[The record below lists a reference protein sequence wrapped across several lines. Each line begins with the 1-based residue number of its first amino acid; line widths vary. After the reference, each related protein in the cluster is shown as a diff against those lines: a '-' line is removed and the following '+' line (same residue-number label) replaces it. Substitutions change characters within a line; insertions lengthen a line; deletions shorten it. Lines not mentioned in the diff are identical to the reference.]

1 MANVTSIR
9 SVVESAIQRA
19 SSATGVDFTFLM
31 GTAKRESGYN
41 PAAKARTSSAS
52 GLFQFV
58 DQTWLSTLKKHGSK
72 YGYARYAD
80 LIQQGS
86 DGKYRVTGD
95 EARKAVLGLKLDPH
109 AASLMAGELASD
121 HASYLRGRV
130 GRSPTSGELYAAHF
144 LGPQGSARL
153 IEAAGASPGRQR
165 RGDVPRRGGANRSI
179 FYREGRAATVS
190 EVYANLTKTAAAAR
204 FQPRRPRRRD
214 RPGLR
219 PVRHRPPAGAHPAA
233 GGAGQPD
240 PARLAGRRRRLQPGL
255 EQRRLLGRPDDQL
268 DVLVGNAARAVR
280 RQRRREEQAVGARSM
295 IRSSRRTPGP
305 SLSGVAGWKT
315 SEPLASAQSHSIW
328 VPAFAGM
335 SGRLG
340 VSRLR

>member
-1 MANVTSIR
+1 MANVTSLR

-58 DQTWLSTLKKHGSK
+58 DQTWLSTLKKHGAK

-86 DGKYRVTGD
+86 DGKYRVAGD
-95 EARKAVLGLKLDPH
+95 EARKTVLGLKLDPH

-130 GRSPTSGELYAAHF
+130 GRSPTAGELYAAHF

-153 IEAAGASPGRQR
+153 IEAVNASPGASAAALFP
-165 RGDVPRRGGANRSI
+165 DAAAANRSI
-179 FYREGRAATVS
+179 FYREGRAATVN
-190 EVYANLTKTAAAAR
+190 EVYANLTKTA
-204 FQPRRPRRRD
+204 
-214 RPGLR
+214 G
-219 PVRHRPPAGAHPAA
+219 
-233 GGAGQPD
+233 GGAVADTAPTTNAPD
-240 PARLAGRRRRLQPGL
+240 TDQGFVQYATGRRL
-255 EQRRLLGRPDDQL
+255 ERIQQQQELVSLILRGPQDADGGFSFASGSGGSSAQRMTSSMFSSEMLR
-268 DVLVGNAARAVR
+268 VLSDASDGG
-280 RQRRREEQAVGARSM
+280 QRRR
-295 IRSSRRTPGP
+295 
-305 SLSGVAGWKT
+305 
-315 SEPLASAQSHSIW
+315 
-328 VPAFAGM
+328 
-335 SGRLG
+335 
-340 VSRLR
+340 

>member
-58 DQTWLSTLKKHGSK
+58 DQTWLSTLKKHGAK

-153 IEAAGASPGRQR
+153 IEAVGNSPGASAAAMFP
-165 RGDVPRRGGANRSI
+165 DAAAANRSI

-190 EVYANLTKTAAAAR
+190 EVYANLTRTGGGGAVPDTAPATASAETDQG
-204 FQPRRPRRRD
+204 FVQYATGRRLERIRQEEALVSLILRGSQD
-214 RPGLR
+214 ADSGL
-219 PVRHRPPAGAHPAA
+219 GFSA
-233 GGAGQPD
+233 GGTSSAS
-240 PARLAGRRRRLQPGL
+240 RMTSSMFSSEMLR
-255 EQRRLLGRPDDQL
+255 
-268 DVLVGNAARAVR
+268 VL
-280 RQRRREEQAVGARSM
+280 SD
-295 IRSSRRTPGP
+295 
-305 SLSGVAGWKT
+305 
-315 SEPLASAQSHSIW
+315 ASDGGKSK
-328 VPAFAGM
+328 
-335 SGRLG
+335 R
-340 VSRLR
+340 

>member
-144 LGPQGSARL
+144 LGPKGSARL
-153 IEAAGASPGRQR
+153 IEAVSASPGASAAAMFP
-165 RGDVPRRGGANRSI
+165 DAAAANRSI

-190 EVYANLTKTAAAAR
+190 EVYANLTKTA
-204 FQPRRPRRRD
+204 
-214 RPGLR
+214 GGGE
-219 PVRHRPPAGAHPAA
+219 VPATSAPAPEA
-233 GGAGQPD
+233 DQGFVQYAT
-240 PARLAGRRRRLQPGL
+240 GRRL
-255 EQRRLLGRPDDQL
+255 ERIQQQEALVSLILRGSQDADD
-268 DVLVGNAARAVR
+268 GF
-280 RQRRREEQAVGARSM
+280 S
-295 IRSSRRTPGP
+295 
-305 SLSGVAGWKT
+305 
-315 SEPLASAQSHSIW
+315 LASN
-328 VPAFAGM
+328 
-335 SGRLG
+335 SGG
-340 VSRLR
+340 SSASRMTSSMFSSEMLRVLSDASDGGKSKR

>member
-86 DGKYRVTGD
+86 DGRYRVTGD

-144 LGPQGSARL
+144 LGPAGSARL
-153 IEAAGASPGRQR
+153 IEAAGNSPGASAAAMFP
-165 RGDVPRRGGANRSI
+165 DAAAANRSI

-190 EVYANLTKTAAAAR
+190 EVYANLTRT
-204 FQPRRPRRRD
+204 
-214 RPGLR
+214 
-219 PVRHRPPAGAHPAA
+219 
-233 GGAGQPD
+233 GGGGEVPFAPTTPSSDTDQGFVQY
-240 PARLAGRRRRLQPGL
+240 ATGRRL
-255 EQRRLLGRPDDQL
+255 ERIQQQEALVSLILRGSQDADD
-268 DVLVGNAARAVR
+268 GF
-280 RQRRREEQAVGARSM
+280 S
-295 IRSSRRTPGP
+295 
-305 SLSGVAGWKT
+305 
-315 SEPLASAQSHSIW
+315 LASNGGGSSA
-328 VPAFAGM
+328 
-335 SGRLG
+335 
-340 VSRLR
+340 SRMTSSMFSSEMLRVLSDASDGGKHKR

>member
-41 PAAKARTSSAS
+41 PSAKAGTSSAS

-58 DQTWLSTLKKHGSK
+58 DQTWLSTLKKHGAK

-86 DGKYRVTGD
+86 DGRYRVSGD

-130 GRSPTSGELYAAHF
+130 GRSPTAGELYAAHF
-144 LGPQGSARL
+144 LGPHGSARL
-153 IEAAGASPGRQR
+153 IEAVGTSPGASAAALFPEAAA
-165 RGDVPRRGGANRSI
+165 ANRSI
-179 FYREGRAATVS
+179 FYRDGRAATVS
-190 EVYANLTKTAAAAR
+190 EVYANLTKTGGAAR
-204 FQPRRPRRRD
+204 VATPD
-214 RPGLR
+214 A
-219 PVRHRPPAGAHPAA
+219 PARQAPAA
-233 GGAGQPD
+233 DQGFVQYAT
-240 PARLAGRRRRLQPGL
+240 GRRLERIQQQEALVSLILRGSQDVDDGLGLSSGGTSSARRMASSMFSSEMLRML
-255 EQRRLLGRPDDQL
+255 SDADDK
-268 DVLVGNAARAVR
+268 AKR
-280 RQRRREEQAVGARSM
+280 
-295 IRSSRRTPGP
+295 
-305 SLSGVAGWKT
+305 
-315 SEPLASAQSHSIW
+315 
-328 VPAFAGM
+328 
-335 SGRLG
+335 
-340 VSRLR
+340 

>member
-31 GTAKRESGYN
+31 GAAKRESGFN
-41 PAAKARTSSAS
+41 PNARAGTSSAS

-86 DGKYRVTGD
+86 DGKYRVAGD

-130 GRSPTSGELYAAHF
+130 GRSPTAGELYAAHF

-153 IEAAGASPGRQR
+153 IEAANASPSASAAAMFP
-165 RGDVPRRGGANRSI
+165 DAAAANRSI
-179 FYREGRAATVS
+179 FYHEGRAATVS
-190 EVYANLTKTAAAAR
+190 EVYANLTRT
-204 FQPRRPRRRD
+204 
-214 RPGLR
+214 
-219 PVRHRPPAGAHPAA
+219 
-233 GGAGQPD
+233 GGATRVTTPDSDPTPQPD
-240 PARLAGRRRRLQPGL
+240 TGFMQYATGRRLERIQQQQQLVDLILRGSQGVDDGFGL
-255 EQRRLLGRPDDQL
+255 SSGGGGSSAQRMTSSMFSSEMLRMLSDAGD
-268 DVLVGNAARAVR
+268 
-280 RQRRREEQAVGARSM
+280 GAK
-295 IRSSRRTPGP
+295 SRR
-305 SLSGVAGWKT
+305 
-315 SEPLASAQSHSIW
+315 
-328 VPAFAGM
+328 
-335 SGRLG
+335 
-340 VSRLR
+340 